1 MDKFFSLNN
10 SNPSYEINIYEKFIP
25 LIIVTI
31 IISII
36 YFKREQIRKSNS
48 LDKLLRYLLSII
60 SSIFLIIYYSIEW
73 STNGINV
80 NNLPFHLCFISN
92 IFCILLCF
100 TKDKKTF
107 NFVIFTGVLG
117 GISSL
122 LAPTLD
128 LSYKYFRYYQFMIC
142 HGSIIIIPLYF
153 FIIYK
158 YNVSIKDTISVILTT
173 EILGLILGIFNE
185 YFNTTY
191 MFVSFS
197 SNQAAKDSILYYIG
211 DGYMYFLNLQII
223 FIFVMLL
230 WYLILNTIYKLLIKD
245 KKK

>member
-1 MDKFFSLNN
+1 MPWFNN
-10 SNPSYEINIYEKFIP
+10 NY
-25 LIIVTI
+25 
-31 IISII
+31 
-36 YFKREQIRKSNS
+36 
-48 LDKLLRYLLSII
+48 
-60 SSIFLIIYYSIEW
+60 SS
-73 STNGINV
+73 V
-80 NNLPFHLCFISN
+80 
-92 IFCILLCF
+92 
-100 TKDKKTF
+100 
-107 NFVIFTGVLG
+107 
-117 GISSL
+117 
-122 LAPTLD
+122 
-128 LSYKYFRYYQFMIC
+128 
-142 HGSIIIIPLYF
+142 F